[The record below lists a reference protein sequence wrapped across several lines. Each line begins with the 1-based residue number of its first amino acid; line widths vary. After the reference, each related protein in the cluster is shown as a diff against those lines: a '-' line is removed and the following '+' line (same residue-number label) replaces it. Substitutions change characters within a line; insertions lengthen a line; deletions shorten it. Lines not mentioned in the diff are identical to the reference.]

1 MPAGSHA
8 DMMPIRVR
16 AAAVVLVALMLG
28 TGLTAGL
35 PAWARN
41 APISVAKVADG
52 DTLILRDGRTVRL
65 IGINT
70 PERETPERPGEPLAD
85 TAKARLIALTDGVAV
100 RVQPGRE
107 PRDPHGR
114 DLASVFLPDG
124 REVGAIL
131 VAEGLA
137 FAIAIPPNIEHLPAL
152 QAAEAKARRARLGVW
167 ALPFYAPVPAA
178 AIEESWRGRFKRIV
192 GRVER
197 VVPQSHG
204 WYLQM
209 TPRFSLYIPRADRA
223 HFGLAPERLAGK
235 TIEARG
241 WLGGGT
247 RMKMTVR
254 HSAMLT
260 VLNR

>member
-1 MPAGSHA
+1 MPAGSHRT
-8 DMMPIRVR
+8 DMTQIRLR
-16 AAAVVLVALMLG
+16 AAAVAIAAFWAASLPVLG
-28 TGLTAGL
+28 
-35 PAWARN
+35 RD
-41 APISVAKVADG
+41 APVLVAKVADG
-52 DTLILRDGRTVRL
+52 DTLITRDSRTIRL

-70 PERETPERPGEPLAD
+70 PERETPERPAEPLAEA
-85 TAKARLIALTDGVAV
+85 AKARLIALTAGVAV

-114 DLASVFLPDG
+114 DLAYLFLPDG

-131 VAEGLA
+131 VAEGLG
-137 FAIAIPPNIEHLPAL
+137 FAIAIPPNTEHLPAM
-152 QAAEAKARRARLGVW
+152 QAAEAKARQARLGVW
-167 ALPFYAPVPAA
+167 ALPFYAPAPAS
-178 AIEESWRGRFKRIV
+178 AIEDDWRGRFKRIV

-197 VVPQSHG
+197 VVQQPHG

-223 HFGLAPERLAGK
+223 NFGLAPERLAGK

-241 WLGGGT
+241 WLGGGR